1 MWEAHFPYSPLFLSR
16 FPHSL
21 HYAHFAS
28 LNQTSMRPPA
38 AENLFRP
45 PAENLFRPPAENL
58 FRPPAENLFRP
69 PAENLFRPPAEN
81 LFFPHAEQLF
91 RSHQPTAL
99 LVQHLLAHLS
109 TLASFLTPSAALT
122 ID

>member
-38 AENLFRP
+38 
-45 PAENLFRPPAENL
+45 
-58 FRPPAENLFRP
+58 AENLFRP